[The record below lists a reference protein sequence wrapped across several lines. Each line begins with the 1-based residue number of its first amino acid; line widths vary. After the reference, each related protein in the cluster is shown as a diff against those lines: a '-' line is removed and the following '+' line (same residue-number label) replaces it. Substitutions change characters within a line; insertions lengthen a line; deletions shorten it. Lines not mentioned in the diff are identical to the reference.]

1 MRANQTMRPSR
12 RGRSGRLRLAAVA
25 LVAVTLPACT
35 GENLFTGLGA
45 TTGILGPEVD
55 ITAPQP
61 NVALSVG
68 DSVQVTANLSAPD
81 GVSSVKYT
89 GLFSGGGIAFTEIQF
104 TLPSPQDTTVSRFM
118 KQAGTTT
125 GNVRIIVEATD
136 LLGAK
141 GADTVVVIIN

>member
-12 RGRSGRLRLAAVA
+12 RGRSSGLRLAAVA

-61 NVALSVG
+61 NLALTVG

-81 GVSSVKYT
+81 GVSSVRYT
-89 GLFSGGGIAFTEIQF
+89 GLFSGGGTAFTEIQF
-104 TLPSPQDTTVSRFM
+104 TLPNPQDTTVSRFM
-118 KQAGTTT
+118 RQAGTTT

-141 GADTVVVIIN
+141 GADTVVVIIS